1 MKVPAML
8 HGTAAG
14 ACVGF
19 MLRPC
24 CSGPALLS
32 LFGAAGSS
40 AAMFAATHRGLFL
53 AISTFLLILSA
64 FINFRRT
71 GGALNK
77 ALVIVSTC
85 AAFIMSARTVGVL

>member
-1 MKVPAML
+1 VKVPAML
-8 HGTAAG
+8 HGTPAG

-40 AAMFAATHRGLFL
+40 AAMLAATHRWLFL
-53 AISTFLLILSA
+53 AVSTLLLIMSA

-77 ALVIVSTC
+77 ALVVVATC
-85 AAFIMSARTVGVL
+85 AAFFMSARTVGVL

>member
-1 MKVPAML
+1 VKVPAML

-40 AAMFAATHRGLFL
+40 AAMLAATHRGLLLAVSTLFL
-53 AISTFLLILSA
+53 IFSA
-64 FINFRRT
+64 FINFRRS

-77 ALVIVSTC
+77 ALVVVATC
-85 AAFIMSARTVGVL
+85 AAFFMSARTVGVL